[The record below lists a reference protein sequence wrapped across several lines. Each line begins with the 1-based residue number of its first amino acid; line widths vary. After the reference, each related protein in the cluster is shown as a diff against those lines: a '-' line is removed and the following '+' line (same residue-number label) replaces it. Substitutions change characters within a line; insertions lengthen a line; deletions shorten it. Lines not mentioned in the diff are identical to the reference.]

1 MKSFSRISHQFVSD
15 DKYQM
20 LERKINYAGNLHINY
35 TVMARKGSGG
45 IWDFI
50 LNLPMASASPKG
62 SSFEL
67 LYVHSYIYVHCFFFS
82 FFLAFALSFFFFS
95 FFLLPFFLWKN
106 CCYVWFVEIRM
117 PWAVLESHVWW
128 EGVRELTQSGQIVS
142 KQHGVTTNLTLQK
155 ELACCN

>member
-82 FFLAFALSFFFFS
+82 FFLAFALSFFFFLS
-95 FFLLPFFLWKN
+95 FFCPFSFGRTAVMSGLQRSECHGQFLSLMCGGKG
-106 CCYVWFVEIRM
+106 
-117 PWAVLESHVWW
+117 LES
-128 EGVRELTQSGQIVS
+128 LLNQDKS
-142 KQHGVTTNLTLQK
+142 
-155 ELACCN
+155 LANSMV